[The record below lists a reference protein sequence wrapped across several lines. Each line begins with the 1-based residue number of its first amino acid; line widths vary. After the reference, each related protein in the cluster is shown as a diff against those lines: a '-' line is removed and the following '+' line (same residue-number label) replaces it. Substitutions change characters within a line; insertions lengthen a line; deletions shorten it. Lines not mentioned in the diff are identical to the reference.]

1 MLFVSSYVSLPLG
14 SNAKVQVLRVQKAQS
29 LAEVVDVA
37 KPAKIMDPLL
47 VEIIQIASQA
57 LINNMTLN
65 SGWHHSPPGP
75 QLHARVLWS
84 DKISECFNQACVR
97 MGFKSKF

>member
-1 MLFVSSYVSLPLG
+1 MLFISSYVSLPLD
-14 SNAKVQVLRVQKAQS
+14 SNAKVQVPRVQKARS

-57 LINNMTLN
+57 LINDMALN

-75 QLHARVLWS
+75 QLYARVLWS
-84 DKISECFNQACVR
+84 NKISECFNQVCVR